1 MLLVNFYVTATSQIE
16 GATAAIRGVKN
27 AETDAPPLKKGI
39 ALGETIEGDEAVA
52 AARRFRG

>member
-16 GATAAIRGVKN
+16 GATAAIRGAKN
-27 AETDAPPLKKGI
+27 AEIDAPPLKKGI
-39 ALGETIEGDEAVA
+39 ALGEAIEGDEAVA